1 MSVLTSTTSSTS
13 RPQIRC
19 AIYTRKSSEEGL
31 GQEFN
36 SLDAQR
42 EACAA
47 YVASQKHEGWKLA
60 PEHYDDGGLSGG
72 TLERPA
78 LQRLLSDIDSGRV
91 QMVVVYKIDRLT
103 RSLADF
109 AKLVERLEKAG
120 SSFVSVTQAFNTS
133 SSMGRLTLNVLLSF
147 AQFEREVTAERIR
160 DKVAA
165 SKRRGL
171 WMGGMLPLGYDRHSD
186 PQMQQLVVNEA
197 EAEQVR
203 TLFQLY
209 DELGNL
215 GRVEEA
221 AERLG
226 IRSKLR
232 ATKTGQRSGGQVLT
246 RGQIHH
252 LLTNV
257 TYRGLTKHKDEAFP
271 GLHPAIVDQELWDK
285 VQARMQE
292 ASARPRG
299 RRSRLAAEVVVAE
312 QGDRA
317 GAGRSARR
325 SDARADRAA
334 DGSRRT
340 SPAAAPS
347 PPALP
352 SPLTG
357 KLRDDTGDRLTPTHS
372 TKAGRRIRYYASHRL
387 ITGPADPSGW
397 RLPAPALE
405 GAVASLLAEHLAR
418 AAEGHALLAEP
429 DAQGAEA
436 LLRATADLA
445 SGLREPSGR
454 DDLLRRLVASGE
466 IGPGTLALCLDGQA
480 LADALATSPEAL
492 SPVVLAFKAPIAMR
506 RRGVELKIVAGER
519 APAPD
524 RTLLRTLAKAHAW
537 ASAIRR
543 GEPVIAIA
551 RRESRSESFIRSRA
565 ELAFLSPR
573 IQEAILDGRQPV
585 DLTLE
590 RIIRTPLPLDWSE
603 QEQVFGFT
611 N

>member
-1 MSVLTSTTSSTS
+1 MSARASGGS
-13 RPQIRC
+13 RPQVRC

-78 LQRLLSDIDSGRV
+78 LQRLLADIDAGRV

-109 AKLVERLEKAG
+109 AKLVERLETAG
-120 SSFVSVTQAFNTS
+120 CSFVSVTQAFNTS

-165 SKRRGL
+165 SKRKGM
-171 WMGGMLPLGYDRHSD
+171 WMGGMLPLGYDRHPD
-186 PQMQQLVVNEA
+186 PQLQQLVVNEP

-203 TLFQLY
+203 RLFRLY
-209 DELGNL
+209 DELGCL
-215 GRVEEA
+215 GQVERAAAARGITSKPRVT
-221 AERLG
+221 R
-226 IRSKLR
+226 
-232 ATKTGQRSGGQVLT
+232 TGQKAGGLQLT

-252 LLTNV
+252 LLTNI
-257 TYRGLTKHKDEAFP
+257 TYRGLTKHKDEAYP
-271 GLHPAIVDQELWDK
+271 GLHPAIVEQDLWDK

-299 RRSRLAAEVVVAE
+299 RRGRLAAEVVAAE
-312 QGDRA
+312 QGNRA
-317 GAGRSARR
+317 GAGREARR
-325 SDARADRAA
+325 SDECADRAA
-334 DGSRRT
+334 DGSWRT
-340 SPAAAPS
+340 SQTATPS
-347 PPALP
+347 STALP

-372 TKAGRRIRYYASHRL
+372 VKAGRRIRYYASHRL

-397 RLPAPALE
+397 RLPAPTLE
-405 GAVASLLAEHLAR
+405 EAVAAMLAEHLAR

-429 DAQGAEA
+429 DAQGAVA
-436 LLRATADLA
+436 LRMAAAELA
-445 SGLREPSGR
+445 AGLREPSRR

-466 IGPGTLALCLDGQA
+466 IGPGRLALCLDSQA

-492 SPVVLAFKAPIAMR
+492 SPAVLACEAPIEMR

-537 ASAIRR
+537 AFAIRK

-603 QEQVFGFT
+603 QERVFGFAS
-611 N
+611 